1 MKISIPEELS
11 SLGHFKIYF
20 CDSSFID
27 NLVWEVLSILKTRM
41 EERHLNSCIEVASK
55 EKKGR

>member
-55 EKKGR
+55 